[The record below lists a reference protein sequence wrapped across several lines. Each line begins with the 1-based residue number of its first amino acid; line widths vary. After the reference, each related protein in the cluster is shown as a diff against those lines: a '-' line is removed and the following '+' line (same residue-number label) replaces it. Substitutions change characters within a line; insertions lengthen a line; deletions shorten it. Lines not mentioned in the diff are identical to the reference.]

1 LSSENLITVSIIH
14 SESDIRASRQIREE
28 VFIIEQNVPPEI
40 EYDEYEELSTH
51 IIATINGKPAG
62 TARWRKTEHGQKL
75 ERFAVLES
83 ARRMGIGAALVQF
96 ILDQIGADEVAYLN
110 SQVVAIKFYASLGFK
125 ETGRIFYEA
134 DIPHR
139 KMIREI

>member
-1 LSSENLITVSIIH
+1 MSSENLITVSIIH